1 MATAAPPAAAAPPLS
16 RAAAN
21 RAAFADGVRILL
33 ATWPL
38 LQLAVTNEWGGPE
51 STAKAE
57 WLNEVILEVFDT
69 STAAGRGDEARTRAR
84 GTASM
89 RSDAAAWRGTGPH
102 ALSGGRAQDGAV

>member
-1 MATAAPPAAAAPPLS
+1 MTSSIGSMATAATTVAVAPPLS

-21 RAAFADGVRILL
+21 RAAFADGVRVLL

-51 STAKAE
+51 SAAKAE

-69 STAAGRGDEARTRAR
+69 STAASRGRCTNPSMRTDASAWGGRGR
-84 GTASM
+84 M
-89 RSDAAAWRGTGPH
+89 LSD
-102 ALSGGRAQDGAV
+102 GRA